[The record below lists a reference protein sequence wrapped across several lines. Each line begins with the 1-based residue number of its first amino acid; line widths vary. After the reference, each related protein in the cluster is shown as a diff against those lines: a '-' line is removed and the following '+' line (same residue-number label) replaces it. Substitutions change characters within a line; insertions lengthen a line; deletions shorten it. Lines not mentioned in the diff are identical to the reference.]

1 MSGTSKRINLIHV
14 VESFGSGVFTVLTQ
28 IVNSLSPLEFKITII
43 HSIRPETPS
52 DFRKRFNPEVRF
64 IHLPMVREVKPLSDL
79 KSFFHLWKILKREQ
93 PDVIHLHSSKAG
105 FLGRIAARF
114 SGVSRV
120 FYSPH
125 GFSFLR
131 QDVDGKIRNFYRL
144 FEKIAS
150 RFGGTIVACSDGE
163 HDAAKSV
170 ASKTILINNAIDIEA
185 IDKLAKSSFPIKM
198 TQKDNTTI
206 GTAGRITPQRAPVLF
221 AKVARGLT
229 SARPELVRFLWI
241 GGGESIN
248 KFSDSPIEVT
258 GWLSREAALRKLF
271 QEVDIYLHTS
281 LWEGM
286 PIAILEAMALCKPV
300 VATDVV
306 GNRDAVVHG
315 KTGFLCNTFEELTG
329 VLIRLIDDLILR
341 DKMGHAGR
349 DRVIS
354 EFSLPS
360 VIKRLSALYRGELI
374 S

>member
-1 MSGTSKRINLIHV
+1 MSETLKKTNLIHIA
-14 VESFGSGVFTVLTQ
+14 ESFASGVFTVLTQ
-28 IVNSLSPLEFKITII
+28 IVNGLNPLDFNISII
-43 HSIRPETPS
+43 HSIRPETPL
-52 DFRKRFNPEVRF
+52 DFRDRFRPGVQF
-64 IHLPMVREVKPLSDL
+64 FHLPMIREIKPFSDL
-79 KSFFHLWKILKREQ
+79 KSLFHLWKILKREQ

-131 QDVDGKIRNFYRL
+131 QDVDRKTRNLYRF
-144 FEKIAS
+144 FERIAS
-150 RFGGTIVACSDGE
+150 RFGGTIVACSEGE
-163 HDAAKSV
+163 LDAAKSV
-170 ASKTILINNAIDIEA
+170 ASKAILVNNAIDIEA

-206 GTAGRITPQRAPVLF
+206 GTAGRITPQRAPALF
-221 AKVARGLT
+221 AKVAIKVT
-229 SARPELVRFLWI
+229 SVRPNLVKFLWI
-241 GGGESIN
+241 GGGENVEELSN
-248 KFSDSPIEVT
+248 APIEVT
-258 GWLSREAALRKLF
+258 GWLSREAALRRLS

-306 GNRDAVVHG
+306 GNRDVVVHG
-315 KTGFLCNTFEELTG
+315 ETGFLCNTFEELT
-329 VLIRLIDDLILR
+329 VALIHLIDDPILR
-341 DKMGHAGR
+341 DTMGNAGR
-349 DRVIS
+349 DRVVAG
-354 EFSLPS
+354 FSLPS

-374 S
+374 